1 MEKESI
7 NSIMATVMKVN
18 GKIIKNMEQGSIIT
32 TVENYILDNGNKT
45 KKVVMANILVNM
57 AIDMLDNG

>member
-1 MEKESI
+1 
-7 NSIMATVMKVN
+7 MKVN